1 MEAMK
6 VLCMAKRQSR
16 ARRKVLGQ
24 FKRAGLKK
32 SGNIGR
38 NIRLGKLEEG
48 SPNQENAIEML
59 PAAAPINGSTPMIRV
74 NASGIRF
81 CMLITTTR
89 YTLPK

>member
-1 MEAMK
+1 
-6 VLCMAKRQSR
+6 
-16 ARRKVLGQ
+16 
-24 FKRAGLKK
+24 
-32 SGNIGR
+32 
-38 NIRLGKLEEG
+38 
-48 SPNQENAIEML
+48 ML

>member
-1 MEAMK
+1 LGEYS
-6 VLCMAKRQSR
+6 LCLSEGYK
-16 ARRKVLGQ
+16 GEW
-24 FKRAGLKK
+24 AGLKK
-32 SGNIGR
+32 WQHWQKYKI
-38 NIRLGKLEEG
+38 GKLEEG